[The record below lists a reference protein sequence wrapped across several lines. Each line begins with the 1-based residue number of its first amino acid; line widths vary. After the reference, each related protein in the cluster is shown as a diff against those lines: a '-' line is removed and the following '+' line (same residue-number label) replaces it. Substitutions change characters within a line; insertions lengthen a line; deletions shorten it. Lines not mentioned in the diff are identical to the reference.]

1 VLRKNAEDGALLL
14 SIDQAAARLGLRP
27 VTVRQWA
34 SARRI
39 ARVKLGRRVLIPV
52 SEVERVIEAN
62 LMPALPE
69 RKAR

>member
-1 VLRKNAEDGALLL
+1 MTDDNGALLL
-14 SIDQAAARLGLRP
+14 SVDQAAAQLGLRP

-62 LMPALPE
+62 LMPALPQ
-69 RKAR
+69 RTGR